1 MIAAID
7 ARTGEG
13 GAEWAVLT
21 ALRMML
27 IVHGVIAIAT
37 ARARG
42 QVRRAVSTARARTR
56 AGLPRAEHS
65 GAEELM
71 AEVIK
76 RYSSGPSRLN
86 DGRYQ
91 ILLNTPDLP
100 AAWVTRFKEA
110 AARAEVADLRIELSG
125 SAITYASS
133 GDHHKDIP
141 RLDDLLRA
149 VGQP

>member
-1 MIAAID
+1 
-7 ARTGEG
+7 
-13 GAEWAVLT
+13 
-21 ALRMML
+21 
-27 IVHGVIAIAT
+27 
-37 ARARG
+37 
-42 QVRRAVSTARARTR
+42 
-56 AGLPRAEHS
+56 
-65 GAEELM
+65 M

-110 AARAEVADLRIELSG
+110 AARADVADLRIELSG
-125 SAITYASS
+125 SAVTYASS

-141 RLDDLLRA
+141 RLDALIRA
-149 VGQP
+149 AGQP